1 MIRKRSARALAG
13 GLIVSLLL
21 ISATAA
27 YAAGG
32 VKKFSGTTRQHQ
44 PISFRIAHGY
54 LTHLQFNLT
63 LTCPSGHRV
72 TYHNTFIKF
81 RIKNS
86 KFDWRFSNTSFS
98 GQAEVS
104 GTIGKKKATG
114 KISISRSVPGQSK
127 ICSGSTR
134 YTATL
139 QK

>member
-13 GLIVSLLL
+13 GLAVILLL
-21 ISATAA
+21 LAATAA

-32 VKKFSGTTRQHQ
+32 VRKFSGTTGQHQ
-44 PISFRIAHGY
+44 PISFRVAHGY

-81 RIKNS
+81 RVKHS
-86 KFDWRFSNTSFS
+86 KFDVRFSNTSFN
-98 GQAEVS
+98 GHAEVS
-104 GTIGKKKATG
+104 GRIGKKKATG
-114 KISISRSVPGQSK
+114 KIRISRSVPGQSK
-127 ICSGSTR
+127 ICSGSTT